1 MKKTSMD
8 KSSDP
13 GGFMKILRN
22 PGINCQHQ
30 VKYLNFLRETDL
42 IWLLFRFLEKFR
54 ENYIFIFERN
64 IFRKLTAYPVKTC
77 NF

>member
-1 MKKTSMD
+1 MD

-54 ENYIFIFERN
+54 ENYI
-64 IFRKLTAYPVKTC
+64 
-77 NF
+77 

>member
-30 VKYLNFLRETDL
+30 VKYLNFLRETATFDL
-42 IWLLFRFLEKFR
+42 VTIL
-54 ENYIFIFERN
+54 
-64 IFRKLTAYPVKTC
+64 IFRKIS
-77 NF
+77 

>member
-30 VKYLNFLRETDL
+30 VKYLNFLREIATLDL
-42 IWLLFRFLEKFR
+42 VTSS
-54 ENYIFIFERN
+54 
-64 IFRKLTAYPVKTC
+64 IFRKIS
-77 NF
+77 

>member
-1 MKKTSMD
+1 MIEIILFFFFPQYSMKKTSMD

-30 VKYLNFLRETDL
+30 VKYLNFLRETATFDL
-42 IWLLFRFLEKFR
+42 VTIS
-54 ENYIFIFERN
+54 
-64 IFRKLTAYPVKTC
+64 IFRKIS
-77 NF
+77 